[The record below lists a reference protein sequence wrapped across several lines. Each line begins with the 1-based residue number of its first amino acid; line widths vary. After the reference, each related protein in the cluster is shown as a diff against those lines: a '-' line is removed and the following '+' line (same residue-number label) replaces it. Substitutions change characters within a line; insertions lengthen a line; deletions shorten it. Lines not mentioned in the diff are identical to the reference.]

1 MAAVYR
7 PKLTF
12 PGEYTECVENI
23 TRRHWALAPHQDE
36 EKPNDDDGRGQQEK
50 RGFFSCWL
58 RLLLLLLF
66 SVAATL
72 EWRWGQTNP
81 KDSRSCFYAYILLI
95 FLVVGGCSIRSSTY
109 PIWWKR
115 LLISLIKGIY
125 INLYRSIEKKDSA
138 ITSVL
143 SRRARVPRLFS
154 SHSIERIKGD
164 EDIVV

>member
-72 EWRWGQTNP
+72 EWRWDRPTQKTP
-81 KDSRSCFYAYILLI
+81 EAVSMRIYCSSFSL
-95 FLVVGGCSIRSSTY
+95 LVVVRYVGRIL
-109 PIWWKR
+109 WWRR
-115 LLISLIKGIY
+115 LLISLIKGTY
-125 INLYRSIEKKDSA
+125 INL
-138 ITSVL
+138 
-143 SRRARVPRLFS
+143 
-154 SHSIERIKGD
+154 
-164 EDIVV
+164 